1 MSAQAPATGPEQS
14 GMPEPLDDSLVRDNR
29 RYGDTLFKG
38 TSTGSA
44 LMIFVILA
52 AVATFLTSQAIP
64 AVTREP
70 GPTGLTAVETAGG
83 FWQWVLPLAFGT
95 VWASILAM
103 AIAVPLAIGIALFLS
118 HYAPKRIAKTFGYII
133 DLLAAVPSVVFGLW
147 GVTVLAPALDPFY
160 RWLNEHA
167 SWIYFFN
174 AWVPYGDEGLLRPNL
189 AAGGQ
194 NMLTAAIVL
203 ALMVIPIITAL
214 TREVFLQTP
223 RLHEEASLAL
233 GATRWEMIRQA
244 VLPFG
249 TSGIISS
256 SMLGL
261 GRALGET
268 MAVAMILPGKV
279 LISFKL
285 LTFDNPNTIA
295 AYIAQN
301 FPEAE
306 GDGNHQ
312 LIAAGLILFIITL
325 VVNMIARGIIH
336 SRREFSGA
344 N

>member
-1 MSAQAPATGPEQS
+1 MSTETPPADLQREGS
-14 GMPEPLDDSLVRDNR
+14 DSTTEKVLARDKK
-29 RYGDTLFKG
+29 RYGDALFNG
-38 TSTGSA
+38 ISVSSA

-70 GPTGLTAVETAGG
+70 DHTGLQGVEAAGG

-95 VWASILAM
+95 VWSAVLAM
-103 AIAVPLAIGIALFLS
+103 AMAVPISIGIALYLS
-118 HYAPKRIAKTFGYII
+118 HYAPRRVARTFGYII
-133 DLLAAVPSVVFGLW
+133 DLLAAIPSVVFGLW
-147 GVTVLAPALDPFY
+147 GVMVLAPALDPFY
-160 RWLNEHA
+160 RWLNDNL

-174 AWVPYGDEGLLRPNL
+174 AWVPYGDGGDLRPNL

-194 NMLTAAIVL
+194 NMLTAALVL
-203 ALMVIPIITAL
+203 ALMVVPIITAL
-214 TREVFLQTP
+214 AREVFLQTP

-233 GATRWEMIRQA
+233 GATRWEMIRQT

-249 TSGIISS
+249 TPGVISA

-285 LTFDNPNTIA
+285 ITFDNPNTIA

-306 GDGNHQ
+306 GMGNHQ
-312 LIAAGLILFIITL
+312 LIAAGLVLFIITL
-325 VVNMIARGIIH
+325 AVNMVARAIIN

>member
-1 MSAQAPATGPEQS
+1 MSAQAPSSEQKRS
-14 GMPEPLDDSLVRDNR
+14 TPPDPLDASLVRSSK

-38 TSTGSA
+38 VSSGSG

-52 AVATFLTSQAIP
+52 AVATFLTTQAIP
-64 AVTREP
+64 AVTQEP
-70 GPTGLTAVETAGG
+70 DRTGLTAVETAGG

-95 VWASILAM
+95 MWSATLAM
-103 AIAVPLAIGIALFLS
+103 LMAVPLSIGIALYLS
-118 HYAPKRIAKTFGYII
+118 HYAPRRVAKTFGYIV

-147 GVTVLAPALDPFY
+147 GVTILAPALDPFY
-160 RWLNEHA
+160 RWLNENL

-174 AWVPYGDEGLLRPNL
+174 AWVPYGDEGQMRPNI

-194 NMLTAAIVL
+194 NMMTAAIVL

-249 TSGIISS
+249 ISGMISS

-306 GDGNHQ
+306 GFGNHQ
-312 LIAAGLILFIITL
+312 LIAAGLVLFVITL
-325 VVNMIARGIIH
+325 VVNMIARAIIH